1 MLEICQFR
9 PEEIDEAIEGMDGL
23 QQILE
28 PVLRRSVINGNGT
41 EQDVRQFQRHVML
54 AKHALIAMGDFL
66 ERRMGPDQPDSAEPP
81 AEQILQVLESYLD
94 SVRRTCRSM
103 RRLNQERNSWE
114 PLRLIGE
121 YERRESALQAAI
133 RIVQQKA
140 GGEAGNGAK

>member
-66 ERRMGPDQPDSAEPP
+66 EGQMGQASDIDHFREPTKMIDQVLTDLKRLSVQTGSLSCLGCGREHSCSVHGC
-81 AEQILQVLESYLD
+81 QILRDASD
-94 SVRRTCRSM
+94 
-103 RRLNQERNSWE
+103 
-114 PLRLIGE
+114 LIKSLGK
-121 YERRESALQAAI
+121 R
-133 RIVQQKA
+133 
-140 GGEAGNGAK
+140 